1 MDYTHSNSN
10 VVHAG
15 SGKRMHSGAVSPT
28 TRWSAQDANSL
39 IWELMQVITAG
50 TALDSTIQ
58 ALPFDANNVD
68 SYNAVLLS
76 IKAIANAIA
85 NDITA
90 KAAANIRLTT
100 AHYLAT
106 VLQSLCDTNRLVLK
120 NHYLTN

>member
-90 KAAANIRLTT
+90 EAAANIRLTT
-100 AHYLAT
+100 APYLAT

>member
-58 ALPFDANNVD
+58 ALPFDANFHD
-68 SYNAVLLS
+68 PGEG
-76 IKAIANAIA
+76 
-85 NDITA
+85 
-90 KAAANIRLTT
+90 
-100 AHYLAT
+100 HPG
-106 VLQSLCDTNRLVLK
+106 
-120 NHYLTN
+120 